1 MRGDGG
7 VLESDARP
15 SVASPS
21 GSIQMIRRDLRH
33 CLKVAEGHRLWL
45 RVRLPAA
52 ERTMREAN
60 LTLIQTFFIVA
71 RDGSYSA
78 AARKLGMSYQSAAN
92 HVRRL
97 EQVLEERL
105 VLSEQGAKTVT
116 LTPRGRSLY
125 KLLLPELDTVLA
137 RLDRTLDKERPVLRI
152 GLPQAIFYYLL
163 PPILA
168 RFRELFPQVEI
179 LAYERDTSLPE
190 MIKDGS
196 LDLCITERYFGD
208 PNVPQ
213 HLVCTYRPALVFPTA
228 WGAAPAPGAIREWAQ
243 GRPFVTYEPGQL
255 LRNLAIDYL
264 RPDGS
269 EMEIAIS
276 TSGSSSVKRCV
287 EAGIGFA
294 IIPAWCLDGG
304 ETSIAGLEIAELPEI
319 PIYFGEASFLAR
331 NPYVV
336 TLRQLCGNLMQ
347 TAPVP

>member
-1 MRGDGG
+1 MTG
-7 VLESDARP
+7 RP
-15 SVASPS
+15 TV
-21 GSIQMIRRDLRH
+21 GI
-33 CLKVAEGHRLWL
+33 
-45 RVRLPAA
+45 
-52 ERTMREAN
+52 MREAN

-97 EQVLEERL
+97 EQLLAERL
-105 VLSEQGAKTVT
+105 VVSEQGAKTVT

-125 KLLLPELDTVLA
+125 KLLLPELDTVLT
-137 RLDRTLDKERPVLRI
+137 RLDRTLQKERPVLRI
-152 GLPQAIFYYLL
+152 GLPQAIFFYLM

-179 LAYERDTSLPE
+179 IAYERDTALSE

-213 HLVCTYRPALVFPTA
+213 HLICTYRPALVVP
-228 WGAAPAPGAIREWAQ
+228 REW
-243 GRPFVTYEPGQL
+243 GRPPAGALREWVRERPFITYEPGQL

-264 RPDGS
+264 SPEGA

-287 EAGIGFA
+287 EAGLGYA
-294 IIPAWCLDGG
+294 IIPAWCMDGT
-304 ETSIAGLEIAELPEI
+304 ETTITAIDLPELPEI

-336 TLRQLCGNLMQ
+336 ALRQLCVGF
-347 TAPVP
+347 TSAVG

>member
-1 MRGDGG
+1 MTGQ
-7 VLESDARP
+7 P
-15 SVASPS
+15 
-21 GSIQMIRRDLRH
+21 
-33 CLKVAEGHRLWL
+33 AEGI
-45 RVRLPAA
+45 
-52 ERTMREAN
+52 MREAN

-97 EQVLEERL
+97 EQLMAERL
-105 VLSEQGAKTVT
+105 VVSEQGAKTVT

-125 KLLLPELDTVLA
+125 KLLLPELDTVLT
-137 RLDRTLDKERPVLRI
+137 RLDRTLQKERPVLRI
-152 GLPQAIFYYLL
+152 GLPQAIFFYLM

-168 RFRELFPQVEI
+168 QFRALFPQVEI
-179 LAYERDTSLPE
+179 IAFERDTALPE
-190 MIKDGS
+190 MIRDGS

-213 HLVCTYRPALVFPTA
+213 HLICTYRPALVLP
-228 WGAAPAPGAIREWAQ
+228 REWGTPPRGEIKQWIQ

-264 RPDGS
+264 QPDNT

-287 EAGIGFA
+287 EAGLGYA
-294 IIPAWCLDGG
+294 IIPAWCMDGT
-304 ETSIAGLEIAELPEI
+304 ETTITAIELPELPEI

-336 TLRQLCGNLMQ
+336 ALRQLCVGFTSAMG
-347 TAPVP
+347 